1 MIPPSVYPDLHGN
14 SIVDPGNAVP
24 RKYFDFQERLFN
36 FGWQKVLGSG
46 KSQTHRREMFFVA
59 KNTQLP
65 TPGQNLYK
73 NIPFNCHTCPLPLL

>member
-46 KSQTHRREMFFVA
+46 KSQ
-59 KNTQLP
+59 KN
-65 TPGQNLYK
+65 
-73 NIPFNCHTCPLPLL
+73 